1 MLLTN
6 VWALYAREVK
16 RFQKIWLDTVVSPLM
31 SMILFLAVFGIVSG
45 DRMIGSLPYLAF
57 VYTGLL
63 TMTMVNASFS
73 NPAFALVISKNL
85 GSIIDIQL
93 APLPNWGIG
102 IAYALAACTR
112 ALLTLAAALLVTVW
126 FIPIHGIAHPFLLLA
141 GLLLTGLE
149 FGMLGVCFGMYA
161 KNFEALTF
169 VTTFVVQ
176 PMIFLAGVFYPVSN
190 LPGIWSAISRFNP
203 MHHAVNLLRYAVTGY
218 ADTAPPVSF
227 AVIALMSVVTFFL
240 MQWMTKKRLNG

>member
-1 MLLTN
+1 MLTN
-6 VWALYAREVK
+6 VFALYAREVK

-31 SMILFLAVFGIVSG
+31 SMVLFLAVFGIVSG
-45 DRMIGSLPYLAF
+45 DRMVGGLPYLAF

-112 ALLTLAAALLVTVW
+112 ALLTLAVALLITIW
-126 FIPIHGIAHPFLLLA
+126 FIPIHGISHPILLLL
-141 GLLLTGLE
+141 GLVLTGLE

-169 VTTFVVQ
+169 VTTFIVQ
-176 PMIFLAGVFYPVSN
+176 PMIFLAGVFYPVAS
-190 LPGIWSAISRFNP
+190 LPGIWPMVSQFNP
-203 MHHAVNLLRYAVTGY
+203 MHHSVNLLRYATTGY
-218 ADTAPPVSF
+218 ADTAPMLSLGVIVSITV
-227 AVIALMSVVTFFL
+227 AVFVL
-240 MQWMTKKRLNG
+240 MQWLTKKKLNS

>member
-1 MLLTN
+1 MLTN
-6 VWALYAREVK
+6 VIALYAREVK

-31 SMILFLAVFGIVSG
+31 SMVLFLSVFGIVSG
-45 DRMIGSLPYLAF
+45 DRMVGGFPYLAF

-73 NPAFALVISKNL
+73 NPAFALVISKNM

-112 ALLTLAAALLVTVW
+112 ALLTLAVALLITIW
-126 FIPIHGIAHPFLLLA
+126 FIPIHGIAHPILLLL
-141 GLLLTGLE
+141 GLVLTGLE
-149 FGMLGVCFGMYA
+149 FGILGVCFGMYA

-169 VTTFVVQ
+169 VTTFIVQ
-176 PMIFLAGVFYPVSN
+176 PMIFLAGVFYPVSS
-190 LPGIWSAISRFNP
+190 LPGIWTTVSKFNP
-203 MHHAVNLLRYAVTGY
+203 MHHSVNLLRYATIGY
-218 ADTAPPVSF
+218 ADTAPMLSLG
-227 AVIALMSVVTFFL
+227 VIVGITVILFFL
-240 MQWMTKKRLNG
+240 MQWMTKKKLNS

>member
-45 DRMIGSLPYLAF
+45 DRMVGNLPYVVF

-63 TMTMVNASFS
+63 TMTMINASFS
-73 NPAFALVISKNL
+73 NPAFALVIAKNL

-112 ALLTLAAALLVTVW
+112 ALLTVLVAVAVTIW
-126 FIPIHGIAHPFLLLA
+126 FIPIHSIVHPFLLLLA
-141 GLLLTGLE
+141 LLLTGLE

-169 VTTFVVQ
+169 VTTFIMQ
-176 PMIFLAGVFYPVSN
+176 PMIFLAGVFYPVSS
-190 LPGIWSAISRFNP
+190 LPGIWSTISLFNP
-203 MHHAVNLLRYAVTGY
+203 AHHSVNLLRYATTGY
-218 ADTAPPVSF
+218 ADTAPMLSLGII
-227 AVIALMSVVTFFL
+227 AGICVITFVL
-240 MQWMTKKRLNG
+240 MQWMTKKKLNS

>member
-1 MLLTN
+1 MTLTN

-45 DRMIGSLPYLAF
+45 DRVIGGLPYIAF

-73 NPAFALVISKNL
+73 NPAFALVIAKNL

-102 IAYALAACTR
+102 IAYALAAATR
-112 ALLTLAAALLVTVW
+112 ALLTLTVALAITIW
-126 FIPIHGIAHPFLLLA
+126 FIPIHGIAHPLLLVL
-141 GLLLTGLE
+141 GLILTGLE

-169 VTTFVVQ
+169 VTTFVIQ
-176 PMIFLAGVFYPVSN
+176 PMVFLAGVFYPISS
-190 LPGIWSAISRFNP
+190 LPGIWSKVSLINP
-203 MHHAVNLLRYAVTGY
+203 MHHSVNLLRYAATGY
-218 ADTAPPVSF
+218 ADTAPMVSLGVM
-227 AVIALMSVVTFFL
+227 AVLCVGIFLL
-240 MQWMTKKRLNG
+240 MQWMTKKKLNA